1 MPVPVYIG
9 KLGDFDYVYFVI
21 ACKGFLKKVSMPLDR
36 FEVMLFQLSEFVF
49 GMFRGHDKAILLE
62 ITSYS
67 YTEKCH
73 YFPN

>member
-1 MPVPVYIG
+1 
-9 KLGDFDYVYFVI
+9 
-21 ACKGFLKKVSMPLDR
+21 MPLDR